1 MERAIRLVQLTGHEH
16 KLPGQLS
23 GGQQQ
28 RVAIARAIVI
38 EPPLILMD
46 EPLSNL
52 DAKLRLEMRSEIRR
66 IHRELGR
73 ATIYVTHDQDEA
85 LSLADRIVVMKDG
98 VVQQIA
104 RRRKCTD
111 SRRICTSR
119 GSWAIATCCTS
130 TSPARRGDRVTV
142 EAPDIRLTGVRK
154 LPLAGKR
161 AAVAIRPEEMTSSG
175 YPRRRTSSPGEW
187 TMSNTVDAIRSSTSL
202 RVAAHGCMYVRRST
216 LRRAPRCT
224 CTSRPSACS
233 CIPVR
238 AMSAAARRM
247 AEGGGGGRGTRPRAP
262 FDRVL
267 LLVVPA
273 ALFMVLLFIYPFVYG
288 LLLSFEPAQ
297 GGALENYRKF
307 FTTDN
312 LWPTIG
318 TTLKLALPA
327 TIVNVGIAL
336 PIAYRMRTKSRWQRF
351 ITTLLVVPITLG
363 TVLIAEGMLTYFGP
377 KGWLSQF
384 LQLTHL
390 YDGAIRLTHNYWGV
404 LISLII
410 SGFPFA
416 FLLILSYITGIDPV
430 LARAA
435 ATLGA
440 DPKAQF
446 RHIYLPLLA
455 PGLAMCFCLAF
466 VQAFSVF
473 PSAVL
478 LGAPAGPTRVISIAA
493 YEAAFEQYD
502 YSMASAIAMIM
513 GFVQLLI
520 VAFVLS
526 LRNWFYKGPVTGGK
540 G

>member
-1 MERAIRLVQLTGHEH
+1 MTASTI
-16 KLPGQLS
+16 
-23 GGQQQ
+23 
-28 RVAIARAIVI
+28 VA
-38 EPPLILMD
+38 
-46 EPLSNL
+46 
-52 DAKLRLEMRSEIRR
+52 
-66 IHRELGR
+66 
-73 ATIYVTHDQDEA
+73 
-85 LSLADRIVVMKDG
+85 
-98 VVQQIA
+98 
-104 RRRKCTD
+104 
-111 SRRICTSR
+111 
-119 GSWAIATCCTS
+119 
-130 TSPARRGDRVTV
+130 
-142 EAPDIRLTGVRK
+142 
-154 LPLAGKR
+154 
-161 AAVAIRPEEMTSSG
+161 
-175 YPRRRTSSPGEW
+175 
-187 TMSNTVDAIRSSTSL
+187 
-202 RVAAHGCMYVRRST
+202 
-216 LRRAPRCT
+216 
-224 CTSRPSACS
+224 
-233 CIPVR
+233 
-238 AMSAAARRM
+238 
-247 AEGGGGGRGTRPRAP
+247 RAP
-262 FDRVL
+262 FDRTL
-267 LLVVPA
+267 LLVAPA
-273 ALFMVLLFIYPFVYG
+273 ALFMVLLFVYPFLYG
-288 LLLSFEPAQ
+288 LLLSFEPVQ
-297 GGALENYRKF
+297 GGALANYRKF

-336 PIAYRMRTKSRWQRF
+336 PIAYRMRNRSRWQRLV
-351 ITTLLVVPITLG
+351 TTLLVVPITLG

-377 KGWLSQF
+377 RGWLSQF
-384 LQLTHL
+384 LQLTHV
-390 YDGAIRLTHNYWGV
+390 YEGAIRLTHNYWGV

-502 YSMASAIAMIM
+502 YSMASAVAMIM
-513 GFVQLLI
+513 GFVQLVI
-520 VAFVLS
+520 VAVVLS
-526 LRNWFYKGPVTGGK
+526 LRNAFYKGPVSGGK